1 MLKFLNGRSLDRV
14 LFAEHPLPML
24 VYDAQTLRFL
34 DVNPAA
40 SALYGYSREEFLES
54 TVDRLRPLHSVVLP
68 PARSGSFVRHL
79 TKSGAIVH
87 VQLYASDVVYQGVE
101 ARLVTAYDL
110 TSFLE
115 TEERLIRSETTLA
128 LAQQSAHL
136 GTFAYDRR
144 TGERQWSD
152 EVYRILGL
160 EPGVAV
166 ALEGFWPFTEP
177 SDAERVRTEV
187 LRARSERRNYSI
199 DHRIVRPDGTM
210 RFVHEQG
217 QWHYDNR
224 GEWYFH
230 FGTIQDISDRAEA
243 DAEIRYLAYHD
254 PLTKT
259 LNRSGLLERVRAAI
273 AQREGDELVAV
284 LCFDVNR
291 FKTIND
297 TLGHRT
303 GDGVL
308 VTAADRLA
316 SRLEPG
322 ESLGRVGA
330 DEFAIVLPRMEHV
343 SQIARRTHHL
353 LQSFVTP
360 FTIANNPYSLSA
372 SVGIGVFPTDATD
385 AEDLLRN
392 ADVAMYAAKS
402 NGRNAFQYYSAGL
415 REVAEQRFELERG
428 LRRALEWG
436 EFGMQ
441 YQPLIDADSDAL
453 VAVEALIRWDRE
465 GRRTGFPDD
474 FIPFAERTYLIHEIG
489 DWVFKNV
496 LAQVQQWCA
505 AGHSLRTWL
514 NVSAAQL
521 DPKLPA
527 KLEALLSQYN
537 VNVDC
542 IGLELTETAFIGRD
556 DEVLQILRD
565 IKALGIRLALDDFGV
580 KYSSLHY
587 LQRLPIDVLKIDRI
601 FVTNVNA
608 NPVNRAIIQAIIAVA
623 RELNFEVS
631 AEGIETR
638 EEMETLKALG
648 CDTLQG
654 FFFGGAVSPERI
666 TGMLLGGPVR

>member
-1 MLKFLNGRSLDRV
+1 MLKLLGARGFDRL

-24 VYDAQTLRFL
+24 VYDVQTLRFL
-34 DVNPAA
+34 EANGAA
-40 SALYGYSREEFLES
+40 TGLYGYTRDEFLES
-54 TVDRLRPLHSVVLP
+54 TVDRLRPLRSVVLP
-68 PARSGSFVRHL
+68 PARSGSFVRHI

-87 VQLYASDVVYQGVE
+87 VQLYTADMAFQGMQ
-101 ARLVTAYDL
+101 ARLVTVYDL
-110 TSFLE
+110 TTFLE
-115 TEERLIRSETTLA
+115 TEERLIRSETSLA
-128 LAQQSAHL
+128 LAQESAHL

-144 TGERQWSD
+144 NGERQWSD

-177 SDAERVRTEV
+177 DDAERVRSEV
-187 LRARSERRNYSI
+187 LRARAEQCAYSI
-199 DHRIVRPDGTM
+199 DHRIVRPDGTV

-230 FGTIQDISDRAEA
+230 FGTIQDITERAQAE
-243 DAEIRYLAYHD
+243 AEIRYLAFHD

-259 LNRSGLLERVRAAI
+259 LNRSGMLERLRTAI
-273 AQREGDELVAV
+273 ATREDDALVAV
-284 LCFDVNR
+284 LCFDINR

-297 TLGHRT
+297 TLGHTT
-303 GDGVL
+303 GDRVL
-308 VTAADRLA
+308 STAAERLS

-322 ESLGRVGA
+322 ESLARVGA
-330 DEFAIVLPRMEHV
+330 DEFAVVLPRMEHA

-360 FTIANNPYSLSA
+360 FTIASYPYSLSA
-372 SVGIGVFPTDATD
+372 SVGISVYPTDASEP
-385 AEDLLRN
+385 EDLLRN

-402 NGRNAFQYYSAGL
+402 NGASPFQYYSSGL
-415 REVAEQRFELERG
+415 RETAEQRFELERG
-428 LRRALEWG
+428 LRRALESG
-436 EFGMQ
+436 EFAMH
-441 YQPLIDADSDAL
+441 YQPLVDAETGSL
-453 VAVEALIRWDRE
+453 LGTEALIRWDR
-465 GRRTGFPDD
+465 GDRRTSFPDD

-489 DWVFKNV
+489 DWVFRSV
-496 LAQVQQWCA
+496 FSQVQRWCS

-521 DPKLPA
+521 DSRLPA
-527 KLEALLSQYN
+527 KLEALISQFRID
-537 VNVDC
+537 VNC

-556 DEVLQILRD
+556 DEVLRILHD
-565 IKALGIRLALDDFGV
+565 VKALGVRLALDDFGV
-580 KYSSLHY
+580 KYSSLDH

-601 FVTNVNA
+601 FVSGVNA
-608 NPVNRAIIQAIIAVA
+608 NSVNRAIIQAIIAVA

-631 AEGIETR
+631 AEGVETR
-638 EEMETLKALG
+638 EEMDMLKVLG

-654 FFFGGAVSPERI
+654 YYFSGAVPPQEI
-666 TGMLLGGPVR
+666 TKYMLQGRTA